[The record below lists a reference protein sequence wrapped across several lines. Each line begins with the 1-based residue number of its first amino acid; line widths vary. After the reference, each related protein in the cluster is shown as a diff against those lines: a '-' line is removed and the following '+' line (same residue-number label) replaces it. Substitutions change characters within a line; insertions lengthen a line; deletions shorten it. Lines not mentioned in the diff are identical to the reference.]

1 MSTVPRRQVDGLVEA
16 LTVHLEQLPDSLGL
30 ARVLGILDAVQG
42 GASITSAT
50 EALARIESGEA
61 Q

>member
-1 MSTVPRRQVDGLVEA
+1 MSTVPRHQVDGLVEA
-16 LTVHLEQLPDSLGL
+16 LTVHLENLPASHGL

-50 EALARIESGEA
+50 EALARIEGGD